1 MEKYQ
6 SELIPGSKNQSRTTP
21 EAQNV
26 IDSII
31 RTKLE
36 DPHNKEE
43 IQKLQQLLDKLT
55 GKQ

>member
-6 SELIPGSKNQSRTTP
+6 SELIPGSKNQSGTTP